1 MTLFN
6 STKNETINDFITLL
20 NNGQVKMSF
29 NVTRRSVDSP
39 YYGKILIN
47 GIKDDNYNT
56 VVKFIKFMGLTDVL
70 RKESKNSWKK
80 LIYSNELLES
90 LYTMDVFNQMI
101 NKTMETNDKL
111 KTLVQTITVKH
122 QEQPLMEVCE
132 DLPF

>member
-1 MTLFN
+1 L
-6 STKNETINDFITLL
+6 
-20 NNGQVKMSF
+20 
-29 NVTRRSVDSP
+29 TRRSVDSP

-47 GIKDDNYNT
+47 GIKDENYNT

-90 LYTMDVFNQMI
+90 LYTMDVFHQMI
-101 NKTMETNDKL
+101 VKSMTTNPRL
-111 KTLVQTITVKH
+111 VTLVQTITVKH